1 MATVSNIGAL
11 RGNFGDR
18 TLTITFQ
25 ALEGNATGTTI
36 SGPRGDVTGVTY
48 ASPIAEGDFVKLSTN
63 CTWGVEICA
72 AGDTSIIGIAQHE
85 PIGPV
90 NATTTEANMIT
101 NKTLRTVVVEVF
113 GTMTREVPLEAANT
127 VCAIGSYLTAGATT
141 RNTVDVIGTGYT
153 TTLALAD
160 AAASSG
166 DTIPV
171 LWGWFGLMT
180 AN

>member
-1 MATVSNIGAL
+1 MATVSNIAAL
-11 RGNFGDR
+11 RGNFGDK

-63 CTWGVEICA
+63 CSWGVEICA
-72 AGDTSIIGIAQHE
+72 AGDMEVLGIAQHE
-85 PIGPV
+85 PIGPL
-90 NATTTEANMIT
+90 NETMTEANMIT
-101 NKTLRTVVVEVF
+101 NKVLRTVVVEVF
-113 GTMTREVPLEAANT
+113 GTMTREVALEGANT
-127 VCAIGSYLTAGATT
+127 ICAIGDFLTSGATT
-141 RNTVDVIGTGYT
+141 RNCVDVIGAGYT
-153 TTLALAD
+153 TTIALAD
-160 AAASSG
+160 AAAASG

-171 LWGWFGLMT
+171 LYGWFGLMS